1 MARPNP
7 VRRIMTGN
15 LPSLTY
21 QRRKSFRP
29 SDADV
34 DYAYSIINRHIFGN
48 ALKKPTITL
57 CQLKKA
63 WGLCNWEDR
72 ETNGTSCTIRLS
84 DKWFCPQWFMQTLA
98 HEMVHQYQWDI
109 YRWDHLEEY
118 GREMHTDSGGHGPS
132 FYAWREQFDY
142 YGLTLKISFGQRR
155 WFKYQD
161 FNKC

>member
-29 SDADV
+29 SYADV
-34 DYAYSIINRHIFGN
+34 DYAYGILNRHVFKN
-48 ALKKPTITL
+48 ALKKPNITL
-57 CQLKKA
+57 CQIKKA
-63 WGLCNWEDR
+63 WGMCHWEDY
-72 ETNGTSCTIRLS
+72 EQNGSSCTIQLS
-84 DKWFCPQWFMQTLA
+84 DKWFCPQWFLNTLA

-109 YRWDHLEEY
+109 YRWEHQELY

-132 FYAWREQFDY
+132 FFAWRDEFDY
-142 YGLTLKISFGQRR
+142 YGLNLKTWFRQRK
-155 WFKYQD
+155 WFLYQD